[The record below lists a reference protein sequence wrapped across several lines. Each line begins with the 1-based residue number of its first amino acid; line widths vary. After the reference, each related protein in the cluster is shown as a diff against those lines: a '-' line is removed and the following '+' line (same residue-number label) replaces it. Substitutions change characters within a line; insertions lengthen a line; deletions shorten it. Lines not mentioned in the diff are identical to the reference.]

1 MSHSI
6 TRTTLTLGAAAIVLA
21 AGSMGAGFAAGQ
33 LTGKDIK
40 DKTLGPNDLLVRV
53 AAVQNDDDTG
63 INFTGSKRLLKVVVQ
78 APTKGYLAVTASS
91 DVFNL
96 GVPTDADCSIH
107 LGNAYALGS
116 DRAISLDDAANNEEN
131 CETNVTIP
139 VAAGKHV
146 VSFWA
151 FSQSTELIFDET
163 ALQAEFFPFNG
174 VGKQPTKREITGA
187 IEHPVKAGR
196 HSNR

>member
-96 GVPTDADCSIH
+96 G
-107 LGNAYALGS
+107 NAYALGS